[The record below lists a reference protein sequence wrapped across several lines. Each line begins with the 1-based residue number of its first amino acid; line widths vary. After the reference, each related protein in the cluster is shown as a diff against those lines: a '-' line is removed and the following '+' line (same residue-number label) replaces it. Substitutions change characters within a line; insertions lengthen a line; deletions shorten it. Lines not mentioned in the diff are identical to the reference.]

1 MYWQLTKDFFSR
13 REVRYF
19 LIFSLICYV
28 LFISLSMFSDLDFH
42 KKKMKDKKNKIKL
55 DSQKQKQV
63 SKSEV

>member
-19 LIFSLICYV
+19 LVFSLICYV
-28 LFISLSMFSDLDFH
+28 LFICLSMFSDLDFH

>member
-13 REVRYF
+13 REVVYF
-19 LIFSLICYV
+19 LLFSLICYI
-28 LFISLSMFSDLDFH
+28 LFISLSMFSDLDLH
-42 KKKMKDKKNKIKL
+42 KRKMKDKKNKIKL